1 MTTADVIELLQKNE
15 GVPQVPQETQRSVMS
30 SILDKTTTSEARG
43 PNGGDLTNAT
53 YKPERRNA
61 GLNAEIGENGLPKL
75 HRFDKPD
82 AVEMGIKNEQPWHR
96 LAAFMLLS
104 GRTNSEIAMAAGREP
119 SAVACLRTQR
129 WFQELLAVLANE
141 HGQDLQAAITS
152 HAHDA
157 INRIAEIANGDIET
171 YGVRNILAAS
181 QLLLEQAKGKATQ
194 TVVSTV
200 SHTTHASP
208 SEEMESIQQQ
218 LAALRSSS
226 TKEAPLALS
235 Q

>member
-1 MTTADVIELLQKNE
+1 MTTTDVIELLQKNE
-15 GVPQVPQETQRSVMS
+15 GLPQVTPEIQATVLSGIM
-30 SILDKTTTSEARG
+30 DNTKGPRG
-43 PNGGDLTNAT
+43 GNLL
-53 YKPERRNA
+53 KHQPERRRA
-61 GLNAEIGENGLPKL
+61 SLNANIGESGLPTL
-75 HRFDKPD
+75 HRFDKAEVAEPG
-82 AVEMGIKNEQPWHR
+82 VKNEQSWQR

-104 GRTNSEIAMAAGREP
+104 GRTNSEIALAAGRDIA
-119 SAVACLRTQR
+119 SVNLLRTQR

-141 HGQDLQAAITS
+141 QGADLHAAITS

-157 INRIAEIANGDIET
+157 INRIAEIASGDIET
-171 YGVRNILAAS
+171 YGVRNILSAS

-218 LAALRSSS
+218 LAALRSST
-226 TKEAPLALS
+226 TKERQTPL
-235 Q
+235 

>member
-1 MTTADVIELLQKNE
+1 
-15 GVPQVPQETQRSVMS
+15 
-30 SILDKTTTSEARG
+30 
-43 PNGGDLTNAT
+43 
-53 YKPERRNA
+53 
-61 GLNAEIGENGLPKL
+61 
-75 HRFDKPD
+75 
-82 AVEMGIKNEQPWHR
+82 
-96 LAAFMLLS
+96 
-104 GRTNSEIAMAAGREP
+104 MAAGREP

>member
-1 MTTADVIELLQKNE
+1 MTSLAKTLELLQKNE
-15 GVPQVPQETQRSVMS
+15 GVPSVTREQQAAVLS
-30 SILDKTTTSEARG
+30 SIPDKTRG
-43 PNGGDLTNAT
+43 PRDGDLTNET
-53 YKPERRNA
+53 YKPERRTA
-61 GLNAEIGENGLPKL
+61 SLNTTLGENGLPKL
-75 HRFDKPD
+75 HRFEKPD
-82 AVEMGIKNEQPWHR
+82 CVEMGLKNEQPWHR

-104 GRTNSEIAMAAGREP
+104 GRTNSEIAMAAGRAP
-119 SAVACLRTQR
+119 SAVAALRTQR

-141 HGQDLQAAITS
+141 QGADLHAAITS

-171 YGVRNILAAS
+171 YGVRNILSAS

-218 LAALRSSS
+218 LAALRSSA
-226 TKEAPLALS
+226 TQEPKAL

>member
-1 MTTADVIELLQKNE
+1 MTSLTRTLELLQKNE
-15 GVPQVPQETQRSVMS
+15 GVPGVTREQQAAVLS
-30 SILDKTTTSEARG
+30 SIPDKTTTSEARG
-43 PNGGDLTNAT
+43 PRGGDLL
-53 YKPERRNA
+53 KHHPERRRA
-61 GLNAEIGENGLPKL
+61 SLNAQVSESGLPTL
-75 HRFDKPD
+75 HRFDT
-82 AVEMGIKNEQPWHR
+82 VEKAEPGIKNEQPWHR

-104 GRTNSEIAMAAGREP
+104 GRTNSEIAMAAGCGIA
-119 SAVACLRTQR
+119 AVNLLRTQR

-171 YGVRNILAAS
+171 YGVRNILSAS